1 VAGCAMSRG
10 FPSNQ
15 RVARETSRS
24 LRETALAPM
33 TSYVGAGRQ
42 QNRWGTKTLPTLPKG
57 IAWLFPG
64 LTLCLTLLPGHGIK
78 SSRFLLN
85 VLAAALGA
93 FRVYFVF
100 LEGEN

>member
-1 VAGCAMSRG
+1 LVIPTAAFCLTFRALI
-10 FPSNQ
+10 
-15 RVARETSRS
+15 
-24 LRETALAPM
+24 LR
-33 TSYVGAGRQ
+33 
-42 QNRWGTKTLPTLPKG
+42 
-57 IAWLFPG
+57 
-64 LTLCLTLLPGHGIK
+64 LTLLPGHGIK